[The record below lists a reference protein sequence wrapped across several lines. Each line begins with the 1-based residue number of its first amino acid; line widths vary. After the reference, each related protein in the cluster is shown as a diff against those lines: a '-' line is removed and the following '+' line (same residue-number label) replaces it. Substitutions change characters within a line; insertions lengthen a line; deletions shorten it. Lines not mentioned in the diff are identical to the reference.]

1 MVKIPWRRKWQST
14 PVFLPGKF
22 HRQRSLEGYS
32 PWGFKELDMIKWL
45 HFLSFYWL
53 LHWWLCQMLIDVLI
67 FFRWNHQWFSFQN
80 KKNVS
85 AILVY
90 QRSIISSFIVLCH
103 VYQEN
108 MWIHSTHHWLNV
120 HEFEQTPGDSEGQGS
135 LPCCSPWDCKESD
148 TITTVILIVYL
159 NVTVF
164 RKLLECYWMNPV
176 KHMHSPFSIS

>member
-1 MVKIPWRRKWQST
+1 MT
-14 PVFLPGKF
+14 LPNAN
-22 HRQRSLEGYS
+22 
-32 PWGFKELDMIKWL
+32 W
-45 HFLSFYWL
+45 
-53 LHWWLCQMLIDVLI
+53 CID

-176 KHMHSPFSIS
+176 KHMQSFFFNLISWLKYSFSFCKARDGNCT